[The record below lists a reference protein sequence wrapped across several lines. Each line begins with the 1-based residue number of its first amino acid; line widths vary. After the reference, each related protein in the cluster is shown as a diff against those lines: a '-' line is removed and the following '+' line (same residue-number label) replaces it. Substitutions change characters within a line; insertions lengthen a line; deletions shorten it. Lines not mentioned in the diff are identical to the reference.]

1 VGGLRHILGGL
12 PRSVALLLVV
22 LWALLAILPVVM
34 ALLSSF
40 KSDTQLV
47 VDPTGWPSPWKW
59 SNYALAWNGP
69 SFGEPFWLLAQN
81 SVIATAIGIGLGLG
95 AGTVA
100 AYALARAPGRLFGL
114 ANRYFVLLIT
124 VPAVV
129 TWVPLFSLVQQL
141 GMLSSPPALGLIYAA
156 LTVPMA
162 AVLMKAYFA
171 SFPLDL
177 IEAAK
182 VDGASEWRAFVS
194 VVLPLSRGT
203 LVAVGL
209 VQSISLWNELA
220 LAAVLLVAPSSR
232 TLTIGLAL
240 FQGQQVVDRAGQFA
254 TLMLMIAPIV
264 ILYVVFERRITEGIR
279 LGALK

>member
-1 VGGLRHILGGL
+1 
-12 PRSVALLLVV
+12 
-22 LWALLAILPVVM
+22 
-34 ALLSSF
+34 
-40 KSDTQLV
+40 
-47 VDPTGWPSPWKW
+47 
-59 SNYALAWNGP
+59 
-69 SFGEPFWLLAQN
+69 
-81 SVIATAIGIGLGLG
+81 
-95 AGTVA
+95 
-100 AYALARAPGRLFGL
+100 
-114 ANRYFVLLIT
+114 
-124 VPAVV
+124 
-129 TWVPLFSLVQQL
+129 
-141 GMLSSPPALGLIYAA
+141 
-156 LTVPMA
+156 
-162 AVLMKAYFA
+162 MKAYFA

-254 TLMLMIAPIV
+254 TLTLMIAPIV